1 MKLTKDMFDQHGQTR
16 GCPGCVVF
24 AECTGYNKFLHRK
37 AGQRLL
43 EMLTELDVEGGPEA
57 AV

>member
-1 MKLTKDMFDQHGQTR
+1 
-16 GCPGCVVF
+16 VVF